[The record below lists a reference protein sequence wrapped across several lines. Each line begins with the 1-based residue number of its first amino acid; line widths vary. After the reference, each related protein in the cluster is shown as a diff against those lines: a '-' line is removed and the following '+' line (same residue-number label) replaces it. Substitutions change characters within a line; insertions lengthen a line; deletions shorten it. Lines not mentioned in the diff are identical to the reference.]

1 MAYIVTLSAG
11 SALTTIADDTVN
23 TTSTS
28 LSLVGKNY
36 AGYGIFLNENFVQL
50 LENFSNSTPPPAPL
64 RGQLWYDSSNTLLKF
79 YTGEAWKPIHTSA
92 ASSTAPS
99 NPVTGDLW
107 WNTLTSQLNV
117 RGASDWIVV
126 GPSYTATA
134 GTSGAITET
143 ILDSSDLSHVVVKM
157 YISNSVVS
165 VFSKDATFTPK
176 PAINGFDVINPGL
189 NLISSTVLTGSR
201 FWGNATNAF
210 SVNNISS
217 TSFLRSD
224 QDASNI
230 DKKLTVGK
238 LQVGS
243 DLLIDPT
250 VPEIVQLYTNG
261 TGVIKDL
268 GLYVNR
274 GNTQTLGL
282 SISGA
287 TAGTQLFGN
296 LTTTNVN
303 PTTDNVS
310 VIGSGTT
317 RYANV
322 FSTAFTGTR
331 IYATTFFGT
340 TGNIDTLNATTVNG
354 TFNGTFYGN
363 VVGNVS
369 GGTSGNSITTG
380 ALTINSLN
388 YLTAIVNGGTG
399 GVGNI
404 GSSSK
409 PFNVIHA
416 RATSAQYADVAER
429 FEADTHL
436 LPGTVVEIGGIK
448 EITQA
453 VQELSESVFG
463 VISTLPGFLLN
474 GAAGT
479 DVTHPAVA
487 VNGRVPVRA
496 IGKIK
501 KGDRLVSAGSG
512 LARAAR
518 RDELTAFNVIG
529 RALEDKLTD
538 GEALVEAIVK
548 LNS

>member
-11 SALTTIADDTVN
+11 PALTRLEDDTVN

-50 LENFSNSTPPPAPL
+50 LENFSNSTPPNAPL

-92 ASSTAPS
+92 ASSTAPN

-117 RGASDWIVV
+117 RGSSDWIVV
-126 GPSYTATA
+126 GPSFTATA

-157 YISNSVVS
+157 YISNSVVGI
-165 VFSKDATFTPK
+165 FSKDAAFTPK
-176 PAINGFDVINPGL
+176 SSINGFPIINPGF
-189 NLISSTVLTGSR
+189 NLVNTLALTNSR
-201 FWGNATNAF
+201 FWGDATNAF
-210 SVNNISS
+210 SVNNLSS
-217 TSFLRSD
+217 GSFLRSD
-224 QDASNI
+224 APSTNGNNR
-230 DKKLTVGK
+230 LTVGQ
-238 LQVGS
+238 LQVT
-243 DLLIDPT
+243 DQLLINPT
-250 VPEIVQLYTNG
+250 ATEVQIYTNG
-261 TGVIKDL
+261 IGIIKDL
-268 GLYVNR
+268 SLNVNR
-274 GNTQTLGL
+274 GNTQTAGL
-282 SISGA
+282 TISGA

-310 VIGSGTT
+310 IIGTGTN

-340 TGNIDTLNATTVNG
+340 TANIDTINATTLNG
-354 TFNGTFYGN
+354 TFNGTFIGN
-363 VVGNVS
+363 VVGNVT
-369 GGTSGNSITTG
+369 GGSSGNTITTG
-380 ALTINSLN
+380 SITINSLS
-388 YLTAIVNGGTG
+388 YPTAIINGGTS

-404 GSSSK
+404 GTPAR

-429 FEADTHL
+429 FAADSHL
-436 LPGTVVEIGGIK
+436 QPGTVVELGGTK
-448 EITQA
+448 EITTA
-453 VQELSESVFG
+453 VQELSEAVFG

-479 DVTHPAVA
+479 DLTHPAVA
-487 VNGRVPVRA
+487 VNGRVPVRV
-496 IGKIK
+496 IGKIA
-501 KGDRLVSAGSG
+501 KGDRLVSAGRG
-512 LARAAR
+512 LARAAHR
-518 RDELTAFNVIG
+518 NEMTAFNVIG

-538 GEALVEAIVK
+538 GEGLLEAIVK

>member
-11 SALTTIADDTVN
+11 PALTTIADDTVN

-50 LENFSNSTPPPAPL
+50 LENFSNSIPPNAPL
-64 RGQLWYDSSNTLLKF
+64 TGQLWYDSSNTLLKF
-79 YTGEAWKPIHTSA
+79 YTGTAWKPIHTSA
-92 ASSTAPS
+92 ASSTAPN

-126 GPSYTATA
+126 GPSFTATA

-143 ILDSSDLSHVVVKM
+143 ILDTSLLSHVVVM
-157 YISNSVVS
+157 LYISNSVVGIL
-165 VFSKDATFTPK
+165 SKDATFTPQT
-176 PAINGFDVINPGL
+176 AISGFPTINPGL
-189 NLISSTVLTGSR
+189 NLVSSTVLTNSR

-224 QDASNI
+224 QDATNV
-230 DKKLTVGK
+230 DKKLTVGR
-238 LQVGS
+238 LQVT
-243 DLLIDPT
+243 DQLLIDPT
-250 VPEIVQLYTNG
+250 STEVQIYTNG

-268 GLYVNR
+268 SLYVNR
-274 GNTQTLGL
+274 GNTQTVGL
-282 SISGA
+282 TISGA

-303 PTTDNVS
+303 PASDNIT

-317 RYANV
+317 RYANIHSV
-322 FSTAFTGTR
+322 SFSGT
-331 IYATTFFGT
+331 
-340 TGNIDTLNATTVNG
+340 N
-354 TFNGTFYGN
+354 FYTSTIIN
-363 VVGNVS
+363 S
-369 GGTSGNSITTG
+369 GTS
-380 ALTINSLN
+380 
-388 YLTAIVNGGTG
+388 

-404 GSSSK
+404 GSASK
-409 PFNVIHA
+409 PFNVVHA

-436 LPGTVVEIGGIK
+436 LPGTVVEIGGVK

-474 GAAGT
+474 GSAGT

-496 IGKIK
+496 VGKIK
-501 KGDRLVSAGSG
+501 KGDRLVSAGRG

-538 GEALVEAIVK
+538 DEALVEAIVK